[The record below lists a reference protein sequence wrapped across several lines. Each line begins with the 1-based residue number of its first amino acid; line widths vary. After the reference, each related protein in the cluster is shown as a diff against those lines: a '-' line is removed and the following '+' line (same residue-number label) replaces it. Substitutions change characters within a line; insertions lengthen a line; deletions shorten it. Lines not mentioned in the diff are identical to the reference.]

1 MSKVVEY
8 YLRQRCLRR
17 TAACSRSCADPD
29 GAMPL
34 RGVSF
39 ARYLRKV
46 HVEWCPFK
54 PKAVGPVFFSEIHTN
69 TIKDAAPKLTV
80 SKALLPKP
88 REPADGSAP
97 AFLDRAHVTFADGSE
112 RTIDFSE
119 VPTIRD
125 ILEELDSENVRIA
138 QEERKRGKPFS

>member
-1 MSKVVEY
+1 
-8 YLRQRCLRR
+8 LRAVRPRTERIIGRPRLPPTVPTRR
-17 TAACSRSCADPD
+17 ALAD
-29 GAMPL
+29 
-34 RGVSF
+34 
-39 ARYLRKV
+39 LRKV